1 VASRPDTNARVG
13 ALLRDLAAVQKSQQ
27 SRWGYKRAASAILRL
42 EEPLEHLVQPDGTL
56 QKIPGIGPASTRVIL
71 EYLATGGSPTVEK
84 AVEESA
90 RARDVVRSRELRGHF
105 LSRSQVVAALANPKL
120 RGPRVEHYRG
130 DLQMHSQYSDGSNTL
145 DEIIAGAID
154 RGWRYCAVTDHSYGL
169 PIAGGVPMSKLKQQH
184 REIDRLNKKYQGR
197 FRLLKGIEA
206 NILADGRVDM
216 TAKELRTL
224 EIVVASPHSKLRS
237 SDDQTARML
246 AAVTT
251 PGVHI
256 LGHPRGRMF
265 GSRPGV
271 NADWDQVFAVAAR
284 AGVAI
289 EIDGDPSRQD
299 IDYSLAR
306 RAIKSGCLFAAD
318 SDAHA
323 VSQFD
328 FTDIALAHARL
339 AGVPRA
345 RVINCWE
352 VDQLLEW
359 AAIAWQR

>member
-1 VASRPDTNARVG
+1 
-13 ALLRDLAAVQKSQQ
+13 
-27 SRWGYKRAASAILRL
+27 
-42 EEPLEHLVQPDGTL
+42 
-56 QKIPGIGPASTRVIL
+56 
-71 EYLATGGSPTVEK
+71 
-84 AVEESA
+84 
-90 RARDVVRSRELRGHF
+90 
-105 LSRSQVVAALANPKL
+105 
-120 RGPRVEHYRG
+120 
-130 DLQMHSQYSDGSNTL
+130 
-145 DEIIAGAID
+145 
-154 RGWRYCAVTDHSYGL
+154 
-169 PIAGGVPMSKLKQQH
+169 
-184 REIDRLNKKYQGR
+184 
-197 FRLLKGIEA
+197 LKGIEA

-251 PGVHI
+251 PGVHV

-271 NADWDQVFAVAAR
+271 NADWDQVFATAAR

-306 RAIKSGCLFAAD
+306 RAIKSGCLFAVD

-352 VDQLLEW
+352 LDQLLEW
-359 AAIAWQR
+359 AATAWQR